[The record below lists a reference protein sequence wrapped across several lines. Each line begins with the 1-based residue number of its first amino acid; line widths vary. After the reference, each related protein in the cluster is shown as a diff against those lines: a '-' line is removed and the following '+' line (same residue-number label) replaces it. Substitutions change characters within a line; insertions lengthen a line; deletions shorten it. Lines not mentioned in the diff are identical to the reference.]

1 MKKWIKITLIIILII
16 FLIIVLLGILTFYQ
30 IRGLISA
37 AEDKSI
43 QENFEALAKGDC
55 SKLSIIETK
64 ISDIQSKIKSSCKNP
79 IVKILLKKSSIEI
92 SRNICADINSLE
104 SEMGKTLDLF
114 RNACSH
120 AIL

>member
-43 QENFEALAKGDC
+43 QNDFEALANGDC

-120 AIL
+120 AKA